1 MKYLSLIITLVFA
14 ATSYASPAGNTAR
27 YEPEQLSDISLSVT
41 SRGYLL
47 TYRTPLESIYF
58 SPGIKLIEKEG
69 STYIEVVRC
78 QIDHECAVD
87 LKSTYGDSGISKVV
101 IDSDGSKDG
110 IFLLGSETSF
120 SF

>member
-47 TYRTPLESIYF
+47 TYRTPLESLHF
-58 SPGIKLIEKEG
+58 SPGIKLIEKVG

-87 LKSTYGDSGISKVV
+87 FKSA
-101 IDSDGSKDG
+101 
-110 IFLLGSETSF
+110 
-120 SF
+120 

>member
-1 MKYLSLIITLVFA
+1 MKYLTFLIALVFA
-14 ATSYASPAGNTAR
+14 ATSFASPVGNPTR

-47 TYRTPLESIYF
+47 IYRTPLESLYF

-78 QIDHECAVD
+78 QIDHKCAVD
-87 LKSTYGDSGISKVV
+87 LKSVHGDSGISKVV
-101 IDSDGSKDG
+101 IDSDGSKDS
-110 IFLLGSETSF
+110 IFLLGSETSL